1 MRQAALSRCLRN
13 CLRFAASFLFWPP
26 LNGNRYSYLDRV
38 PMHLGCRRVFPFTRN
53 SLQDQLPESE
63 VRRESLIRRDFK
75 MRIVLAIHGV
85 LVLLASTAFTVVT
98 APLGDNAL
106 QWSFWSF
113 SSRSGFGAAY
123 VSDYSLAVMLT
134 YLVAFALG
142 VVGFTMAC
150 RNGRALVGG
159 LGVMLSVIGLVSF
172 SIELSH
178 VFVSHQRSWIAISPA
193 AMLVLASIA
202 CLSRRDTMPQDLKA
216 VST

>member
-1 MRQAALSRCLRN
+1 
-13 CLRFAASFLFWPP
+13 
-26 LNGNRYSYLDRV
+26 
-38 PMHLGCRRVFPFTRN
+38 
-53 SLQDQLPESE
+53 
-63 VRRESLIRRDFK
+63 

-98 APLGDNAL
+98 APFGGNAL
-106 QWSFWSF
+106 QWSFWSY
-113 SSRSGFGAAY
+113 SSRSGFGAPY
-123 VSDYSLAVMLT
+123 VSDYPLAVMLT

-142 VVGFTMAC
+142 VVGFMMAY
-150 RNGRALVGG
+150 RNGRALAGG

-178 VFVSHQRSWIAISPA
+178 VFVSHHRSWIAISPA

-202 CLSRRDTMPQDLKA
+202 CFSRRDAMPQDLNA